1 MSMTRS
7 LELPIAG
14 MHCAA
19 CAARIEKV
27 LNACPGVRSASVNFA
42 SERAYV
48 TFASEAAAP
57 DTVLA
62 AIEEAGFQVP
72 PQTLELAIGG
82 MHCAACAAS
91 IEKGL
96 SQLPGILSAQVNL
109 ASERARVRWQP
120 GVLESADIVAAVE
133 HAGFDAYRLASGV
146 AVEEKARKE
155 ALYRAEL
162 RRFWIAALLSLPLAG
177 QMLFMLGDSA
187 AHRELPRILQL
198 LLATPVQFWIGW
210 RFYVGAWKSLK
221 GGVANMDVLVALGTS
236 MAWGFS
242 TVVTLAGWHHLHVY
256 FEAGALVITLVLLGK
271 LLEQKAKA
279 RTSEAIESLARLQP
293 RTAHVERDGQWQE
306 VAVEALVSGDI
317 FLVRAGDAVP
327 VDGKVLE
334 GVSAV
339 DESMLTGESMPVKK
353 EVGDTIRAATHNG
366 EGLLRC
372 QATGVG
378 EDTLLAGIIRL
389 VAEAQGSKAPVQRLA
404 DRVAAIF
411 VPVVCGIALLTFLG
425 WLFFTQGMLSTAL
438 INAVAVL
445 VIACPC
451 ALGLATPTAIM
462 VGTGQGA
469 RAGILIRN
477 AEALERAEKI
487 GLLAL
492 DKTGTLT
499 VGKPRVTDVLP
510 LSGTMDAARI
520 LTWAAALER
529 GSEHPL
535 ARAILSM
542 PEAANTTVA
551 GDFKAW
557 PGCGVAGRLE
567 GQDLRLGSP
576 AWALPD
582 LDDSTRQSVETL
594 QRQGKTVV
602 ALAGAGQGSVA
613 RPLGLI
619 AVADP
624 LRETTPGALS
634 RLKAAGIRV
643 LMLTGDNPHTAKAIA
658 DEAGILEFQAGILPE
673 AKAEAI
679 MALKARENTLVGM
692 VGDGIN
698 DALALAA
705 ADVSFA
711 MGGGSDAAIKAA
723 DVTLMRNDLNALADA
738 LALSCA
744 TLGKIRQNLFFAF
757 IYNIL
762 GIPLAAFGLLNPVV
776 AGAAMALSS
785 VSVLS
790 NSLRLK
796 SWKPGRGE
804 KKIS

>member
-1 MSMTRS
+1 MTRS

-48 TFASEAAAP
+48 TLASEAAAP
-57 DTVLA
+57 DALLA
-62 AIEEAGFQVP
+62 AIAEAGFQVP
-72 PQTLELAIGG
+72 PQTLQLAIGG
-82 MHCAACAAS
+82 MHCAACAAR
-91 IEKGL
+91 IEKAL
-96 SQLPGILSAQVNL
+96 QQLPGVLSAQVNL

-120 GVLESADIVAAVE
+120 GLLESADIVAAVE
-133 HAGFDAYRLASGV
+133 QAGFEAYPLASESAG
-146 AVEEKARKE
+146 EEKARKE

-162 RRFWIAALLSLPLAG
+162 RRFCFAALLSLPLAG
-177 QMLFMLGDSA
+177 QMLFMLGDGG
-187 AHRELPRILQL
+187 AHWELPRLLQL
-198 LLATPVQFWIGW
+198 LLATPVQFWVGG

-221 GGVANMDVLVALGTS
+221 GGGANMDVLVALGTS

-242 TVVTLAGWHHLHVY
+242 ALVTLAGWQHLHVY

-279 RTSEAIESLARLQP
+279 RTSEALESLARLQP

-306 VAVEALVSGDI
+306 VAVEALVAGDI
-317 FLVRAGDAVP
+317 FLVRVGEAVP

-353 EVGDTIRAATHNG
+353 VAGDTIRAATHNG

-425 WLFFTQGMLSTAL
+425 WLVLAQGTLSTAL

-499 VGKPRVTDVLP
+499 VGKPQVTDVLP
-510 LSGTMDAARI
+510 LSDTLEATRI

-535 ARAILSM
+535 ARAILAM
-542 PEAANTTVA
+542 PEAANTALA

-557 PGCGVAGRLE
+557 PGCGVTGCVE

-582 LDDSTRQSVETL
+582 LDDATRQAIETL

-602 ALAGAGQGSVA
+602 ALAGAGSVA
-613 RPLGLI
+613 SPLGLI

-624 LRETTPGALS
+624 LRETTPAALA

-643 LMLTGDNPHTAKAIA
+643 LMLTGDHPHTAKAIA

-673 AKAEAI
+673 AKAAAI
-679 MALKARENTLVGM
+679 VALKGKHNTLVGM

-698 DALALAA
+698 DAPALAA

-762 GIPLAAFGLLNPVV
+762 GIPLAAFGWLDPVV

-796 SWKPGRGE
+796 SWQPGKVE
-804 KKIS
+804 KTHS